1 MTKYI
6 ITGFSGFVSRHFLN
20 LLEKNNENAIVLGLD
35 INEPDFDYSQY
46 ENIKCKFKA
55 IDLLQQT
62 DVENIIYQFQ
72 PEYILHLAS
81 YSSVAFSW
89 NNPSAS
95 FANNTNI
102 FLNLIEQVRKMKIK
116 CRILSVGSSEEY
128 GNVTPDKLP
137 LHEDLELL
145 PISPYAVARVSQ
157 EMLSKVYVQGYG
169 MDIVMTRSF
178 NHIGPWQK
186 EIFVIPSFAKKLCEM
201 KMHGS
206 PHLMRTGDLSIV
218 RDFVDVRD
226 VVRAY
231 YMLLK
236 NGKSGEI
243 YNICSGVGT
252 SLKEIINTM
261 SAILD
266 IEVTC
271 ETDPTLVRPNDNR
284 IIIGSNKK
292 LVTDVAWT
300 QQITIENSLKDI
312 IDYWN
317 EIV

>member
-6 ITGFSGFVSRHFLN
+6 ITGFAGFVSRHFLN
-20 LLEKNNENAIVLGLD
+20 LLEEYNEKAIVLGLD
-35 INEPDFDYSQY
+35 INQPDFDYTHFK
-46 ENIKCKFKA
+46 NIKCQLK
-55 IDLLQQT
+55 IVDLLQQSE
-62 DVENIIYQFQ
+62 VENIIYQFQ

-89 NNPSAS
+89 KNPSAS

-102 FLNLIEQVRKMKIK
+102 FLNLLEQIRKMKIS

-128 GNVTPDKLP
+128 GNVTADKLP
-137 LHEDLELL
+137 LHEDLELF
-145 PISPYAVARVSQ
+145 PVSPYAVARVSQ

-201 KMHGS
+201 KKHGS
-206 PHLMRTGDLSIV
+206 ERLMRTGDLSIV

-231 YMLLK
+231 YMLLH

-252 SLKEIINTM
+252 SLNDMINTM
-261 SAILD
+261 SAILGID
-266 IEVTC
+266 VTC
-271 ETDPTLVRPNDNR
+271 ETEPSLVRPNDNQ

-292 LVTDVAWT
+292 LVGHVGWERK
-300 QQITIENSLKDI
+300 ISIEHSLKDI

-317 EIV
+317 SIV

>member
-20 LLEKNNENAIVLGLD
+20 MLEANKENAIILGLD
-35 INEPDFDYSQY
+35 INEPDFDYGHFQH
-46 ENIKCKFKA
+46 IKCKFK
-55 IDLLQQT
+55 ILDLLQQSE
-62 DVENIIYQFQ
+62 VENTIFQFQ

-89 NNPSAS
+89 NNPSMS

-102 FLNLIEQVRKMKIK
+102 FLNLIEQVRMMKLK

-128 GNVTPDKLP
+128 GNVSADKLP
-137 LHEDLELL
+137 LHEDLELF
-145 PISPYAVARVSQ
+145 PVSPYAVARVSQ

-201 KMHGS
+201 KKHGGE
-206 PHLMRTGDLSIV
+206 LVIRTGDLSIV

-226 VVRAY
+226 VVKAY

-252 SLKEIINTM
+252 SLRKIVDTM
-261 SAILD
+261 SAILG

-271 ETDPTLVRPNDNR
+271 ETDPSLVRPNDNR

-292 LVTDVAWT
+292 LVADVGWV
-300 QQITIENSLKDI
+300 QDITIENSLKDI
-312 IDYWN
+312 LEYWN
-317 EIV
+317 GIV